1 MAKYFNVNGTC
12 KPNMHYMVNLEP
24 KLKKIKVM
32 IDNGQYFT
40 INRARQY
47 GKTTILRALSE
58 YLKHDYTVI
67 SLDFQK
73 MSSSDFEYESAFVR
87 GLAREIVKRI
97 RHTPDIP
104 EQTEH
109 QLLALINAPLKQPKL
124 AEIFDCFSDWCESSS
139 KPIVLLID
147 EVDTAANNQIFLDF
161 LAQLRAAYL
170 DNDITPTFQSV
181 ILASV
186 YDIRNIRRKLRPDE
200 EHKMNSPWNIA
211 AKFRVNM
218 SFSPEEIA
226 GMLKEYEQDHRTGMD
241 IETMSA
247 LIYARTSGYPY
258 LVSSL
263 CKYLDEEIA
272 DTAEF
277 PDKGQAWTKYGL
289 IEAEKILVTDNNTL
303 FQSLTAKLSDYPEL
317 RYVLHDLL
325 FTGRPIPYVPQNP
338 YIDAAAMFGFIK
350 NDNGTAVI
358 SNRIFESVLYNLF
371 ISEEF
376 ATSKMYDAGNQDRNQ
391 FVVNGHLDVRRI
403 LEKFVEAFNHLY
415 GDADETFLED
425 TGRRYFMLFL
435 KPIINGTG
443 NCYVEPETR
452 NRERMDLVIDYRG
465 EQHICELKIWR
476 GNAYNERGEE
486 QLSGYLDYFGLKK
499 GYMLSFNFN
508 KKKSIG
514 VKEVH
519 LGDRVLIEAV
529 V

>member
-1 MAKYFNVNGTC
+1 M
-12 KPNMHYMVNLEP
+12 
-24 KLKKIKVM
+24 
-32 IDNGQYFT
+32 
-40 INRARQY
+40 
-47 GKTTILRALSE
+47 
-58 YLKHDYTVI
+58 
-67 SLDFQK
+67 
-73 MSSSDFEYESAFVR
+73 
-87 GLAREIVKRI
+87 
-97 RHTPDIP
+97 
-104 EQTEH
+104 
-109 QLLALINAPLKQPKL
+109 
-124 AEIFDCFSDWCESSS
+124 
-139 KPIVLLID
+139 
-147 EVDTAANNQIFLDF
+147 
-161 LAQLRAAYL
+161 
-170 DNDITPTFQSV
+170 
-181 ILASV
+181 
-186 YDIRNIRRKLRPDE
+186 
-200 EHKMNSPWNIA
+200 
-211 AKFRVNM
+211 
-218 SFSPEEIA
+218 
-226 GMLKEYEQDHRTGMD
+226 
-241 IETMSA
+241 
-247 LIYARTSGYPY
+247 
-258 LVSSL
+258 